1 MAKKTI
7 QFVLKDE
14 YEKWLRDNSVKSTG
28 AYCPQD
34 EYKIN
39 DNDYLFLDIIGRF
52 AKKNERFY
60 VDALFQEWESFIEK
74 TFKGKERS
82 NHLSYLNKYKIF
94 IENICNG
101 KISLSTSDQD
111 NSDQDNNDD
120 EVLMSVRKSINKSRD
135 GMKSLEMH
143 LGEEDFIKLAI
154 ESSYFFSPILVEK
167 RFNEIKDY
175 ICSKQTSDII
185 DPGVGKKC
193 KVRYLPARYTAKED
207 ANRVK
212 IQNPSN
218 DDGLVF
224 FMHNSQPLCIIY
236 QENARKKDKE
246 DCSENTCGG
255 GNGNARVCQLI
266 KNRTGYAL
274 GEKADERDFKN
285 CIISHIWGNAI
296 DPRYFTNLWNI
307 AIVPAW
313 ANHLLDKD
321 EEGTLGSK
329 LKATIQKII
338 IKLYKFDSYDVTT
351 QHCYD
356 WESIK
361 MVKPTCKEEEVL
373 HGNYQINTIDGIA
386 NKETLG
392 TISRVPIIV

>member
-14 YEKWLRDNSVKSTG
+14 YEKWLLDNGVKSTG

-34 EYKIN
+34 EYKCN
-39 DNDYLFLDIIGRF
+39 GNDYLFLDIIGRF
-52 AKKNERFY
+52 AKENERFY
-60 VDALFQEWESFIEK
+60 VDALFQEWKSFIEK
-74 TFKGKERS
+74 TFKDKERS

-94 IENICNG
+94 VENIYNG
-101 KISLSTSDQD
+101 TISLSTPDPND
-111 NSDQDNNDD
+111 NYDK
-120 EVLMSVRKSINKSRD
+120 VLTSVRESINKSRD
-135 GMKSLEMH
+135 GMKSLEMY

-154 ESSYFFSPILVEK
+154 ESSYFFSPMLAKK
-167 RFNEIKDY
+167 RFDQIKDY
-175 ICSKQTSDII
+175 ICKEQTSDII
-185 DPGVGKKC
+185 DPGLGKRC
-193 KVRYLPARYTAKED
+193 KVHYLPARYTAKED
-207 ANRVK
+207 ANGVK
-212 IQNPSN
+212 IQKRDN
-218 DDGLVF
+218 DGLVF
-224 FMHNSQPLCIIY
+224 FMHESQPLCIIY

-266 KNRTGYAL
+266 KRCTGYAL

-321 EEGTLGSK
+321 ETGTLGSK

-338 IKLYKFDSYDVTT
+338 TVLYDFDNL
-351 QHCYD
+351 D
-356 WESIK
+356 WPLIQMTAPK
-361 MVKPTCKEEEVL
+361 CCKEEEVIS
-373 HGNYQINTIDGIA
+373 GRYQINIIDHKSGD
-386 NKETLG
+386 EPLG
-392 TISRVPIIV
+392 KIWKKPVSI

>member
-1 MAKKTI
+1 MAKKNI

-14 YEKWLRDNSVKSTG
+14 YEKWLLDNGVKSTG

-34 EYKIN
+34 EYKCN
-39 DNDYLFLDIIGRF
+39 GNDYLFLDIIGRF
-52 AKKNERFY
+52 AKENERFY
-60 VDALFQEWESFIEK
+60 VDALFQEWKSFIEK
-74 TFKGKERS
+74 TFKDKERS

-94 IENICNG
+94 VENIYNG
-101 KISLSTSDQD
+101 TISLSTPDPND
-111 NSDQDNNDD
+111 NYDK
-120 EVLMSVRKSINKSRD
+120 VLTSVRESINKSRD
-135 GMKSLEMH
+135 GMKSLEMY

-154 ESSYFFSPILVEK
+154 ESSYFFSPMLAKK
-167 RFNEIKDY
+167 RFNQIKDY
-175 ICSKQTSDII
+175 ICKEQTSDII
-185 DPGVGKKC
+185 DPGLGKRC
-193 KVRYLPARYTAKED
+193 KVHYLPARYTAKED
-207 ANRVK
+207 ANGVK
-212 IQNPSN
+212 IQKRDN
-218 DDGLVF
+218 DGLVF
-224 FMHNSQPLCIIY
+224 FMHESQPLCIIY

-266 KNRTGYAL
+266 KRCTGYAL

-321 EEGTLGSK
+321 ETGTLGSK

-338 IKLYKFDSYDVTT
+338 TVLYDFDNL
-351 QHCYD
+351 D
-356 WESIK
+356 WPLIQMTAPK
-361 MVKPTCKEEEVL
+361 CCKEEEVIS
-373 HGNYQINTIDGIA
+373 GRYQINIIDHKSGD
-386 NKETLG
+386 EPLG
-392 TISRVPIIV
+392 KIWKKPVSI

>member
-1 MAKKTI
+1 MAKKNI

-14 YEKWLRDNSVKSTG
+14 YEKWLLDNGVKSTG

-34 EYKIN
+34 EYKCN
-39 DNDYLFLDIIGRF
+39 GNDYLFLDIIGRF
-52 AKKNERFY
+52 AKENERFY
-60 VDALFQEWESFIEK
+60 VDALFQEWKSFIEK
-74 TFKGKERS
+74 TFKDKERS

-94 IENICNG
+94 VENIYNG
-101 KISLSTSDQD
+101 TISLSTPDPND
-111 NSDQDNNDD
+111 NYDK
-120 EVLMSVRKSINKSRD
+120 VLTSVRESINKSRD
-135 GMKSLEMH
+135 GMKSLEMY

-154 ESSYFFSPILVEK
+154 ESSYFFSPMLAKK
-167 RFNEIKDY
+167 RFDQIKDY
-175 ICSKQTSDII
+175 ICKEQTSDII
-185 DPGVGKKC
+185 DPGLGKRC
-193 KVRYLPARYTAKED
+193 KVHYLPARYTAKED
-207 ANRVK
+207 ANGVK
-212 IQNPSN
+212 IQKRDN
-218 DDGLVF
+218 DGLVF
-224 FMHNSQPLCIIY
+224 FMHESQPLCIIY

-266 KNRTGYAL
+266 KRCTGYAL

-321 EEGTLGSK
+321 ETGTLGSK

-338 IKLYKFDSYDVTT
+338 TVLYDFDNL
-351 QHCYD
+351 D
-356 WESIK
+356 WPLIQMTAPK
-361 MVKPTCKEEEVL
+361 CCKEEEVIS
-373 HGNYQINTIDGIA
+373 GRYQINIIDHKSGD
-386 NKETLG
+386 EPLG
-392 TISRVPIIV
+392 KIWKKPVSI

>member
-14 YEKWLRDNSVKSTG
+14 YEKWLLDNGVKSTG

-34 EYKIN
+34 EYKCN
-39 DNDYLFLDIIGRF
+39 GNDYLFLDIIGRF
-52 AKKNERFY
+52 AKENERFY
-60 VDALFQEWESFIEK
+60 VDALFQEWKSFIEK
-74 TFKGKERS
+74 TFKDKERS

-94 IENICNG
+94 VENIYNG
-101 KISLSTSDQD
+101 TISLSTPDPND
-111 NSDQDNNDD
+111 NYDK
-120 EVLMSVRKSINKSRD
+120 VLTSVRESINKSRD
-135 GMKSLEMH
+135 GMKSLEMY

-154 ESSYFFSPILVEK
+154 ESSYFFSPMLAKK
-167 RFNEIKDY
+167 RFDQIKAY
-175 ICSKQTSDII
+175 ICKEQTSDII
-185 DPGVGKKC
+185 DPGLGKRC
-193 KVRYLPARYTAKED
+193 KVHYLPARYTAKED
-207 ANRVK
+207 ANGVK
-212 IQNPSN
+212 IQKRDN
-218 DDGLVF
+218 DGLVF
-224 FMHNSQPLCIIY
+224 FMHESQPLCIIY

-266 KNRTGYAL
+266 KRCTGYAL

-321 EEGTLGSK
+321 ETGTLGSK

-338 IKLYKFDSYDVTT
+338 TVLYDFDNL
-351 QHCYD
+351 D
-356 WESIK
+356 WSRIQMTAPK
-361 MVKPTCKEEEVL
+361 CCKEEEVIS
-373 HGNYQINTIDGIA
+373 GRYQINIIDHKSGD
-386 NKETLG
+386 EPLG
-392 TISRVPIIV
+392 KIWKKPVSI

>member
-1 MAKKTI
+1 MSKKNI

-14 YEKWLRDNSVKSTG
+14 YEKWLLDNGVKSTG

-34 EYKIN
+34 EYKCN
-39 DNDYLFLDIIGRF
+39 GNDYLFLDIIGRF
-52 AKKNERFY
+52 AKENERFY
-60 VDALFQEWESFIEK
+60 VDALFQEWKSFIEK
-74 TFKGKERS
+74 TFKDKERS

-94 IENICNG
+94 VENIYNG
-101 KISLSTSDQD
+101 TISLSTPDPND
-111 NSDQDNNDD
+111 NYDK
-120 EVLMSVRKSINKSRD
+120 VLTSVRESINKSRD
-135 GMKSLEMH
+135 GMKSLEMY

-154 ESSYFFSPILVEK
+154 ESSYFFSPMLAKK
-167 RFNEIKDY
+167 RFDQIKDY
-175 ICSKQTSDII
+175 ICKEQTSDII
-185 DPGVGKKC
+185 DPGLGKRC
-193 KVRYLPARYTAKED
+193 KVHYLPARYTAKED
-207 ANRVK
+207 ANGVK
-212 IQNPSN
+212 IQKRDN
-218 DDGLVF
+218 DGLVF
-224 FMHNSQPLCIIY
+224 FMHESQPLCIIY

-266 KNRTGYAL
+266 KRCTGYAL

-321 EEGTLGSK
+321 ETGTLGSK

-338 IKLYKFDSYDVTT
+338 TVLYDFDNL
-351 QHCYD
+351 D
-356 WESIK
+356 WPLIQMTAPK
-361 MVKPTCKEEEVL
+361 CCKEEEVIS
-373 HGNYQINTIDGIA
+373 GRYQINIIDHKSGD
-386 NKETLG
+386 EPLG
-392 TISRVPIIV
+392 KIWKKPVSI

>member
-1 MAKKTI
+1 MAKKVI

-14 YEKWLRDNSVKSTG
+14 YEKWLPDHGVKSTG

-34 EYKIN
+34 EYKCN
-39 DNDYLFLDIIGRF
+39 GNEYLFLDIIGRF
-52 AKKNERFY
+52 AKENECFY
-60 VDALFQEWESFIEK
+60 VDALFQEWKSFIEK
-74 TFKGKERS
+74 TFKDKERS
-82 NHLSYLNKYKIF
+82 NHLSYLNKYKEF
-94 IENICNG
+94 VDNICNG
-101 KISLSTSDQD
+101 TISLSTSG
-111 NSDQDNNDD
+111 QDNNDD
-120 EVLMSVRKSINKSRD
+120 TVLMSVRESINKSRD
-135 GMKSLEMH
+135 GMKSLEMY

-154 ESSYFFSPILVEK
+154 ESSYFFSPKLVGE
-167 RFNEIKDY
+167 RFEEIKDY
-175 ICSKQTSDII
+175 ICKEQTKDIK
-185 DPGVGKKC
+185 DPGVGERC
-193 KVRYLPARYTAKED
+193 KVHYLPARYTAKED
-207 ANRVK
+207 ANGVK
-212 IQNPSN
+212 IQNPDN
-218 DDGLVF
+218 GGLVF

-266 KNRTGYAL
+266 KRCTGYAL
-274 GEKADERDFKN
+274 GDKADERNFKN

-321 EEGTLGSK
+321 ETGTLGSK

-338 IKLYKFDSYDVTT
+338 TELYKLNN
-351 QHCYD
+351 YD
-356 WESIK
+356 WESIS
-361 MVKPTCKEEEVL
+361 MDEPTCNEEEVL

-386 NKETLG
+386 DKETLG
-392 TISRVPIIV
+392 KISKVSIPV

>member
-1 MAKKTI
+1 MAKKVI

-14 YEKWLRDNSVKSTG
+14 YEKWLPDHGVKSTG

-34 EYKIN
+34 EYKCN
-39 DNDYLFLDIIGRF
+39 GNEYLFLDIIGRF
-52 AKKNERFY
+52 AKENECFY
-60 VDALFQEWESFIEK
+60 VDALFQEWKSFIEK
-74 TFKGKERS
+74 TFKDKERS
-82 NHLSYLNKYKIF
+82 NHLSYLNKYKEF
-94 IENICNG
+94 VDNICNG
-101 KISLSTSDQD
+101 TISLSTSG
-111 NSDQDNNDD
+111 QDNNDD
-120 EVLMSVRKSINKSRD
+120 TVLMSVRESINKSRD
-135 GMKSLEMH
+135 GMKSLEMY

-154 ESSYFFSPILVEK
+154 ESSYFFSPKLVGE
-167 RFNEIKDY
+167 RFEEIKDY
-175 ICSKQTSDII
+175 ICKEQTKDIK
-185 DPGVGKKC
+185 DPGVGERC
-193 KVRYLPARYTAKED
+193 KVHYLPARYTAKED
-207 ANRVK
+207 ANGVK
-212 IQNPSN
+212 IQNPGN
-218 DDGLVF
+218 GGLVF

-266 KNRTGYAL
+266 KRCTGYAL
-274 GEKADERDFKN
+274 GDKADERNFKN

-321 EEGTLGSK
+321 ETGTLGSK

-338 IKLYKFDSYDVTT
+338 TELYKLNN
-351 QHCYD
+351 YD
-356 WESIK
+356 WESIS
-361 MVKPTCKEEEVL
+361 MDEPTCNEEEVL

-386 NKETLG
+386 DKETLG
-392 TISRVPIIV
+392 KISKVSIPV